1 MANTNIPKNSLPKEE
16 ETNKNTSSAG
26 SPGPSG
32 APESGAATTIADA
45 HSEAERIVAEA
56 REKAAKI
63 AQEAEAEAAKTKK
76 QAEEE
81 ASRTI
86 DSAQSAAGGKSGI
99 TRIVNHTPSL
109 QYVGDVR
116 ILPDDKG
123 SPFTDEQ
130 HQEALKNP
138 GYAHMIKSKKL
149 EVK

>member
-1 MANTNIPKNSLPKEE
+1 MANTNIPKNSLPKED
-16 ETNKNTSSAG
+16 ETNKSTAAAG

-32 APESGAATTIADA
+32 ASESGTATTIADA
-45 HSEAERIVAEA
+45 HAEAARIVAEA
-56 REKAAKI
+56 QEKAARI
-63 AQEAEAEAAKTKK
+63 AQV
-76 QAEEE
+76 AEEE
-81 ASRTI
+81 AASTKKKAEEEANRTI
-86 DSAQSAAGGKSGI
+86 ESAQSATGEKSGI